1 MALASEGLVI
11 APLAA
16 LLAALALELVPEAGE
31 TDRPLVTHAA
41 ALWRSCVR

>member
-16 LLAALALELVPEAGE
+16 LLALALELVPEACE
-31 TDRPLVTHAA
+31 ADSPVTTHLA
-41 ALWRSCVR
+41 ALWRSL